1 LIYYNIYMSRYEL
14 GLCQKYNAEV
24 HGFNIE
30 TSSLEVLQHNICL
43 LTFNLMVKEE
53 FLAVQ
58 LIMQYHKCTIEI
70 VETHLLSPGNELIAI
85 YKTFWLRI
93 FQRICRKWVTNKQY
107 ARSSRMYSY
116 LLKREYQNTKIN
128 I

>member
-1 LIYYNIYMSRYEL
+1 MSRYEL
-14 GLCQKYNAEV
+14 GLCQKYNAET

-93 FQRICRKWVTNKQY
+93 FQRMCRKWVMNKKY
-107 ARSSRMYSY
+107 SRSSRMYSY